1 MKRKKQPLIDPP
13 PAYPKP
19 KTAEARDNQLIAL
32 SYDLVEQRMRDGT
45 ATSQETTYFLKLAA
59 QREKAQLELQ
69 IMEKQKEL
77 LEAKTESLQSA
88 KRMEELYSDAIKA
101 FTSYGS
107 SALFRTDDE
116 NIQ

>member
-1 MKRKKQPLIDPP
+1 MLKCFFVIPVNRRCSIPEL
-13 PAYPKP
+13 
-19 KTAEARDNQLIAL
+19 
-32 SYDLVEQRMRDGT
+32 LVIL
-45 ATSQETTYFLKLAA
+45 YLVKYIKLVFY
-59 QREKAQLELQ
+59 LELQ

-107 SALFRTDDE
+107 SALFRTE
-116 NIQ
+116 NENVQ

>member
-1 MKRKKQPLIDPP
+1 MKRKNQPLADPP
-13 PAYPKP
+13 APYPKP

-32 SYDLVEQRMRDGT
+32 AYDVVEQRMRDGT
-45 ATSQETTYFLKLAA
+45 ATSQETTYFLKLAS
-59 QREKAQLELQ
+59 QREKAALELE

-77 LEAKTESLQSA
+77 LAAKTESLQSA

-101 FTSYGS
+101 FTTYGS
-107 SALFRTDDE
+107 PALFRNDEE